1 MASQYP
7 SHLLLPDTGR
17 IMVFTEAQW
26 RKPDTI
32 ACDPNGTPVAGFK
45 KPDLK
50 QKRTSRL
57 DARRGTPTPAAD
69 DIPEGAPAERV
80 APARVDTSA
89 EPELNPEE
97 AAREADAKAKL
108 IKFAK
113 DRFSVTL
120 DPADPLKVI
129 EARVNRLANSASP
142 VAAAA
147 DASAP
152 KKAKPPAKPKA
163 K

>member
-1 MASQYP
+1 MPSQYP

-50 QKRTSRL
+50 QNRTSRL
-57 DARRGTPTPAAD
+57 EARRGVKPAAD
-69 DIPEGAPAERV
+69 DIPEGAPVERV

-97 AAREADAKAKL
+97 AARESDAKAKL

-113 DRFSVTL
+113 DRFGVAL

-147 DASAP
+147 DATAP
-152 KKAKPPAKPKA
+152 KKAKRTAKPKA